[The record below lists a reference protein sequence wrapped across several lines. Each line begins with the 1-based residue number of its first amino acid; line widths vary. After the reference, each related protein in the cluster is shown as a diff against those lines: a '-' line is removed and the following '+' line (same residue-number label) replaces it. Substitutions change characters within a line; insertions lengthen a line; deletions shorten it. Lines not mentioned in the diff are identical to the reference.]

1 MHLVQQRSTSV
12 ISVHLRRQAV
22 FVQAVL
28 LLVAADAGQLGEAEA
43 AAHPGQFGLSG
54 RCHSLT
60 STDAL
65 LLVH

>member
-1 MHLVQQRSTSV
+1 MHLVQQRGASV

-43 AAHPGQFGLSG
+43 AAHPGQLGLGG

-65 LLVH
+65 LLVY